1 MNSIFDKNNAFMIY
15 SDKDYFV
22 KAKVKDVLAN
32 VRTPVVQRN
41 HVERVEKH
49 QADFLEDIVINHMVL
64 YVMIYTGEDYKYED
78 GTVIKTGD
86 AALVD
91 GNTRAYFWQKAAKVN
106 PEFVGLMEKEIIVG
120 VRKINNADDIVL
132 WYGCFDTRNQLK
144 TNRHEQQSAAH
155 LLGIPEEYIIANRTM
170 LSKVI
175 RNIKRKDYISEI
187 EQRMAQAEVF
197 GIKYFEKFYK
207 LIEGVKIIGSE
218 GAFLAA
224 YRALYEDFPCYGK
237 EIDEMFLEIFTGDV
251 AEKRA
256 TKMVGKDIYRAYTE
270 YLHDILCTKGHNG
283 LLNPKASANK
293 VDIVAAV
300 IYRYLSKY
308 FNESFNKQGMTA
320 SKAAKIGYVVGSD
333 YVVYDSQKGQ
343 EQMMKLFQEKI
354 VIK

>member
-1 MNSIFDKNNAFMIY
+1 MNNIFDKNNAFMIY
-15 SDKDYFV
+15 GDKDYFV

-64 YVMIYTGEDYKYED
+64 YVMVYTGEDYKYED

-120 VRKINNADDIVL
+120 VRKMDDPDDIKL

-155 LLGIPEEYIIANRTM
+155 LLGIPEEYITKHSTM
-170 LSKVI
+170 FSKVL
-175 RNIKRKDYISEI
+175 RSIKRKDYASEI
-187 EQRMAQAEVF
+187 DHRMAQAEAF
-197 GIKYFEKFYK
+197 GLEYIEKFYK
-207 LIEGVKIIGSE
+207 LIEGMKIVGSE

-224 YRALYEDFPCYGK
+224 YRTLYRDFPFHGK

-256 TKMVGKDIYRAYTE
+256 TKMVGKDVYRAYTE

-283 LLNPKASANK
+283 FLNPNASANK
-293 VDIVAAV
+293 VEIVSAV
-300 IYRYLSKY
+300 IYQYLSKY
-308 FNESFNKQGMTA
+308 FNESFKKQGMTV
-320 SKAAKIGYVVGSD
+320 SKAAKIGYVVGSN

-343 EQMMKLFQEKI
+343 VEMIKLFQDKI
-354 VIK
+354 AVK

>member
-1 MNSIFDKNNAFMIY
+1 MNNIFDKNNAFMIY

-32 VRTPVVQRN
+32 VGTPVVQRN

-49 QADFLEDIVINHMVL
+49 QADFLEDILINHMVL

-120 VRKINNADDIVL
+120 VRKIDNADDIVL

-155 LLGIPEEYIIANRTM
+155 LLGIPEEYIIKQGTM
-170 LSKVI
+170 FDKVM
-175 RNIKRKDYISEI
+175 RNIKKRDYASDIDY
-187 EQRMAQAEVF
+187 RMAQAEVF
-197 GIKYFEKFYK
+197 GVKYLEKFYN
-207 LIEGVKIIGSE
+207 LIKGVTTISSTS
-218 GAFLAA
+218 AFLAA

-251 AEKRA
+251 AEERA
-256 TKMVGKDIYRAYTE
+256 TKMVGKDVYRAYTE
-270 YLHDILCTKGHNG
+270 YLHDILCVKGHNG
-283 LLNPKASANK
+283 LLNPKASGNK
-293 VDIVAAV
+293 VAIVSAV
-300 IYRYLSKY
+300 VYRYLSKY
-308 FNESFNKQGMTA
+308 FNESFERQGMTA
-320 SKAAKIGYVVGSD
+320 SKAAKIGYVVGSN
-333 YVVYDSQKGQ
+333 YVVFDSQKGQ
-343 EQMMKLFQEKI
+343 EQMIQLFNDKI
-354 VIK
+354 VVK